1 MRRITGDRF
10 MMKCSPILLC
20 TALTTTLFLTGG
32 CKKEATG
39 QPAANMDAAV
49 AAAAQTPET
58 STDPN
63 EVVASVNA
71 TRYLRKDMDQTVSAL
86 LKAQNIPEAQLEDAR
101 KHFEQR
107 VVYGFIM
114 KTLLLDEAKKQTVT
128 VTEEDRK
135 AQIDKIAEALKP
147 QNKTTE
153 QYFKD
158 SPLGEKVARAEF
170 EDGLVIDK
178 LLRKTV
184 LDSIV
189 IDEEEVKKT
198 LAEIEARNA
207 EIAAT
212 NKNLIAINAERKAKI
227 QELKKQLDNGADFA
241 ELAKAHS
248 ECPSKEQGGDLG
260 PFTAGQM
267 VKPFEDAAF
276 AQEINKV
283 GDIVETSF
291 GYHLIKVTAK
301 SPATEAKGD
310 TPAKPASVTASHI
323 LIKTESPQ
331 ELQEVPTSEQIQNH
345 LKQQKSRAAVEKY
358 IEGLKAAAKIET
370 IYKEIPL

>member
-1 MRRITGDRF
+1 